1 MTWANILVLFKQT
14 NLLFFVIICKVID
27 VLNYQIKY
35 KYKLRVTCL
44 FIKKIVLPKVIS
56 WQYYENLLTSKVEDV
71 DVSYCFNLGG
81 DRQTFFAEKV
91 HNLKKF
97 MTTETR

>member
-56 WQYYENLLTSKVEDV
+56 WQYYENLLT
-71 DVSYCFNLGG
+71 
-81 DRQTFFAEKV
+81 R
-91 HNLKKF
+91 
-97 MTTETR
+97 